1 MFDTEGHA
9 TRLGIAG
16 SGPGLTTST
25 WSKFA
30 ALRSREFSRLD
41 AAGHAYL
48 DHTGATPY
56 PISLVHR
63 HAGFLDREVLGNP
76 HSENPTALRST
87 TLGERA
93 QATVLRF
100 FDADPA
106 EYTICFTANATAALK
121 LVGES
126 FPFGRG
132 SRFVLPMDNHNS
144 VNGIREF
151 ALRGGAVVD
160 YMPLDGEMRLA
171 DPARHLPPAA
181 SGSPSLF
188 AFPAQSN
195 FSGVRHPLELVGL
208 AQSLG
213 YRVLLDA
220 AAFVPTHALS
230 LRTVRPDF
238 VPVSFYKMFGY
249 PTGVGALIARREALD
264 HLARP
269 WFAGGTVETVSIVAR
284 MHVLRQ
290 GLAAFEDGTPDFL
303 AFPAVADG
311 LALLEDVG
319 MGSLTEHVA
328 DLTRVMLDGLR
339 ELRHADGRP
348 GVRLYGPD
356 STTDRGGSVAFNV
369 LDHEGRVISYDDV
382 VRGAA
387 AHRISLRGG
396 CFCNHGCVESAFGH
410 PAEQTRRCLETTR
423 HGFTIARFAECM
435 RGLPLGAVRA
445 SVGLASNR
453 SDVEQLI
460 QFLAEFVATRDVRGS

>member
-1 MFDTEGHA
+1 MTSA
-9 TRLGIAG
+9 TR
-16 SGPGLTTST
+16 ST
-25 WSKFA
+25 FA
-30 ALRSREFSRLD
+30 ALRNSEFSRLD

-63 HAGFLDREVLGNP
+63 HAGFLGREVLGNP
-76 HSENPTALRST
+76 HSENPTAFRST
-87 TLGERA
+87 TLMERA
-93 QATVLRF
+93 QASVLRF

-106 EYTICFTANATAALK
+106 EYAVCFTANATAALK

-151 ALRGGAVVD
+151 ALRGGAVVH
-160 YMPLDGEMRLA
+160 YMPLDVEMRLA
-171 DPARHLPPAA
+171 DPAGHLPPA
-181 SGSPSLF
+181 SPGSRSLF

-195 FSGVRHPLELVGL
+195 FSGVRHPLELIGL
-208 AQSLG
+208 AQRLG

-220 AAFVPTHALS
+220 AAFVPTHELS

-249 PTGVGALIARREALD
+249 PTGVGALIARRDALAQ
-264 HLARP
+264 LSRP
-269 WFAGGTVETVSIVAR
+269 WFAGGTVETVSIVAQ

-303 AFPAVADG
+303 AIPAVADG
-311 LALLEDVG
+311 LALLEEVG
-319 MGSLTEHVA
+319 MDSLTGHVE

-348 GVRLYGPD
+348 GVRVYGPD
-356 STTDRGGSVAFNV
+356 SLIDRGGSVAFNV
-369 LDHEGRVISYDDV
+369 LDREGRVVWYDDV

-387 AHRISLRGG
+387 AHGISLRGG
-396 CFCNHGCVESAFGH
+396 CFCNHGSVESAFGH
-410 PAEQTRRCLETTR
+410 PAAETRRCLEATR
-423 HGFTIARFAECM
+423 HGFTIARFAACM

-445 SVGLASNR
+445 SVGLASNQ
-453 SDVEQLI
+453 SDVERLI
-460 QFLAEFVATRDVRGS
+460 QFLAEFIEAAEVRGSQAV